1 MLVVVKG
8 NWVEEKQ
15 LFVELSDF
23 MLVEKE
29 ETLFY
34 TKNKCL
40 SLMKKGSRN
49 DVDM

>member
-1 MLVVVKG
+1 MEENKLC
-8 NWVEEKQ
+8 VER
-15 LFVELSDF
+15 SDF

-29 ETLFY
+29 ETLFC

-49 DVDM
+49 DVDI